1 MWARLEGPGHLLKGG
16 EGCKE
21 EARRQPGP
29 HATHSGACS
38 GLLVRGTPGVTAFT
52 LRNSDLEGLFP
63 PPPHLS
69 GAQVTLQGHLGV
81 SCTGRLP
88 LHLGAQDSNAGRQSI

>member
-1 MWARLEGPGHLLKGG
+1 M
-16 EGCKE
+16 
-21 EARRQPGP
+21 
-29 HATHSGACS
+29 
-38 GLLVRGTPGVTAFT
+38 TAFT

-69 GAQVTLQGHLGV
+69 GAQVTLQGHLGA

-88 LHLGAQDSNAGRQSI
+88 LHLGAQDSDAGR